1 MQKGGVSML
10 KKTRILSLLVTAA
23 PFALFLA
30 RVALGTKT
38 GGMSDG
44 GSWS

>member
-1 MQKGGVSML
+1 MF
-10 KKTRILSLLVTAA
+10 KTRLILLLVIAL

-30 RVALGTKT
+30 KVALTTST

-44 GSWS
+44 NSWA

>member
-1 MQKGGVSML
+1 MKGGGSMMKAKMITL
-10 KKTRILSLLVTAA
+10 MLTAA

-30 RVALGTKT
+30 KVALGTKT

-44 GSWS
+44 GSWA